1 MTHFIFTILIV
12 LYSIERSGNLNS
24 EKTNEKKWSVNKS
37 VILPLIISLILP
49 LLSILLPIYNTVD
62 GFTYKL
68 GLPVKFFYFY
78 GSNLPSGFDMF
89 SRDVLSKQVSFQTFL
104 YTLNVMI
111 CYFVIYLIRLG
122 VARAKEK

>member
-1 MTHFIFTILIV
+1 MFIIV

-24 EKTNEKKWSVNKS
+24 EKTNEKKWSVNTS

>member
-1 MTHFIFTILIV
+1 MCIIV
-12 LYSIERSGNLNS
+12 LYSIERSSDLNS

-89 SRDVLSKQVSFQTFL
+89 SWDVLSKQVSFQTLL